1 MADKDKVIGK
11 ALYLELYSGEQRYQ
25 MLVTP
30 DGVSSSGKN
39 VPAVLYRRQISR
51 TAPRRAW
58 KTTSFPSLTLNEFGA
73 YNLMNRDL
81 AIESATSRVTFIN
94 NLVDRLAGNSYR
106 VYKTPLIVE
115 VSQADLDEVRASKT
129 PYKIL
134 GRITRVRRALG
145 FQDLLA

>member
-1 MADKDKVIGK
+1 MAEKDKVVGK
-11 ALYLELYSGEQRYQ
+11 ALYLELHSGEQRYQ

-30 DGVSSSGKN
+30 DGVSSAGKN
-39 VPAVLYRRQISR
+39 VPAVLYRRQVSR

-58 KTTSFPSLTLNEFGA
+58 KTTSFPSLSLNEFGA
-73 YNLMNRDL
+73 YTLLTKEL
-81 AIESATSRVTFIN
+81 ALESATSRVTYISN
-94 NLVDRLAGNSYR
+94 IVERLNSYNYR
-106 VYKTPLIVE
+106 IYKTPIFVE
-115 VSQADLDEVRASKT
+115 VSQADLDDVRAAKT